1 MFLRKKYKFDPNTLS
16 HVEEKNSLILYIRQ
30 FTPHIIVSLGLSLL
44 MTIAFNT
51 IWSSPEE
58 TVLKR
63 ENEFLKTQYDKLQSD
78 LVTMNTVLN
87 ELQDKDDNIYRAIF
101 NTEPL
106 PESKRKAGYGG
117 ADLHA
122 KLVGYNHSDLV
133 IETAQKLEQLKKSLV
148 VQSKSYDEIVE
159 LASNRESMM
168 RQIPAIQPVSNKHL
182 KQIASG
188 FGWRLH
194 PIYKIKKFHYGI
206 DFTASVGTPIY
217 ATGDGQ
223 VLKVKKAYFGY
234 GKVIVVDHGFGYK
247 TLYAHLQDFAVQP
260 GQQVKRGQVIGYV
273 GNSGTSTA
281 PHLHYEVLK
290 NDRPVDPKNFFIQ
303 DLTPQE
309 YDKMIELTSRG
320 AQSLD

>member
-1 MFLRKKYKFDPNTLS
+1 MFLRKKYKFDPSTLS
-16 HVEEKNSLILYIRQ
+16 HIEEKKSISLYIKQ
-30 FTPHIIVSLGLSLL
+30 FTPHLIVSVGLSFLI
-44 MTIAFNT
+44 TIGFNT

-58 TVLKR
+58 KVLKR
-63 ENEFLKTQYDKLQSD
+63 ENDFLKSQYEKMQSD
-78 LVTMNTVLN
+78 LTTMSTVLS
-87 ELQDKDDNIYRAIF
+87 ELQDKDDNIYRTIF
-101 NTEPL
+101 NAEPL
-106 PESKRKAGYGG
+106 AESKRKAGYGG
-117 ADLHA
+117 ADLYA
-122 KLVGYNHSDLV
+122 KLDGYNHSDLV
-133 IETAQKLEQLKKSLV
+133 IETAKKLEQLKKSLV

-159 LASNRESMM
+159 LASNREEMM
-168 RQIPAIQPVSNKHL
+168 RQIPAIQPISNKDL

-217 ATGDGQ
+217 ASGDGQ
-223 VLKVKKAYFGY
+223 VAKVKKAYFGY
-234 GKVIVVDHGFGYK
+234 GKVIVIDHGFGYK
-247 TLYAHLQDFAVQP
+247 TLYAHLHDFAVKP

-309 YDKMIELTSRG
+309 YEKMIELTSRG